1 MFQYPIFQKFSTDL
15 FIKLSQVNHFLQKK
29 AVEMPYRLHMVR
41 RCWRLFW
48 YFRFSLLLCSKTKFR
63 L

>member
-41 RCWRLFW
+41 RC
-48 YFRFSLLLCSKTKFR
+48 
-63 L
+63 